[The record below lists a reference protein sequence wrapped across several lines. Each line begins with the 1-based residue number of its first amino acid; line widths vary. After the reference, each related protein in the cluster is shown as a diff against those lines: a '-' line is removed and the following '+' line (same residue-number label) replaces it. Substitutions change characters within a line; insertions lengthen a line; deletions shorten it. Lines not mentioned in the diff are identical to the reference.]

1 MWAMSSASASASAAG
16 LADGQRGAVIHTEDL
31 TKVYPGTDFAAVDQL
46 NLDVEAGEIFGLL
59 GPNGAGKT
67 TTAGMLTTRVVPTSG
82 RAYLGGIDV
91 AAHPAL
97 AKQLSGIVSQQN
109 TLDRQLTVW
118 ENLYFHGRLF
128 GMGAKQSRQ
137 VADELLEQFQLAKWA
152 KASVYALSGGMAQ
165 RLMVARAIFHRPSV
179 LFLDEPTAGLDPQ
192 SRLALWD
199 LLGELHRDGQTILL
213 TTHYMEEAD
222 RLCERVAIMDHG
234 KILALDTPAA
244 LKQSIGA
251 DTVVTVKT
259 TGDTGRLAELLAR
272 EVEGVTRTR
281 HVDGGVELHVQGSD
295 RLVPRIVMAAER
307 GGFDLVD
314 LSVVRAQPGD
324 GVHQPHRQGAEG
336 LMATSV
342 TSEAPARRIGGGP
355 TRSVAAASW
364 TALGALLLRDLVVLR
379 KHLWEFVLRTIIQ
392 PFLLCFVF
400 LYVFPKIGQGIGGHG
415 PAAQSAF
422 ATILVPG
429 VVGISVMFQGVQSIA
444 LAMAQE
450 FGFTREIEDRVQ
462 APCPIWLVAIAKVL
476 SGAAQGVLSAII
488 VLPMASVVHAP
499 GVHAHLTLHWWIIVT
514 FVPLACVAMAGL
526 GLVLGTSFEP
536 RNIGLMFGF
545 IILPI
550 TFLGGTY
557 YAWTRLAPVTIGG
570 WHWLQTIV
578 LINPL
583 IYVNE
588 GMRAAFTRAPHMHLY
603 VIYPVV
609 IAFGA
614 VFLAIGLRNFRR
626 RVLS

>member
-1 MWAMSSASASASAAG
+1 MWAMSSASAPASAAG
-16 LADGQRGAVIHTEDL
+16 LAGGRRDAVIHTEDL
-31 TKVYPGTDFAAVDQL
+31 TKVYPGTDFAAVDRL

-82 RAYLGGIDV
+82 KACLGGIDV

-128 GMGAKQSRQ
+128 GMGAKQSRR
-137 VADELLEQFQLAKWA
+137 VADELLEQFHLAKWA

-251 DTVVTVKT
+251 DTVVTVKA

-281 HVDGGVELHVQGSD
+281 HVDGGVELHVQGGD

-307 GGFDLVD
+307 GGFDLAD
-314 LSVVRAQPGD
+314 LSV
-324 GVHQPHRQGAEG
+324 
-336 LMATSV
+336 
-342 TSEAPARRIGGGP
+342 SEPSLETVFINLTGKE
-355 TRSVAAASW
+355 
-364 TALGALLLRDLVVLR
+364 LRD
-379 KHLWEFVLRTIIQ
+379 
-392 PFLLCFVF
+392 
-400 LYVFPKIGQGIGGHG
+400 
-415 PAAQSAF
+415 
-422 ATILVPG
+422 
-429 VVGISVMFQGVQSIA
+429 
-444 LAMAQE
+444 
-450 FGFTREIEDRVQ
+450 
-462 APCPIWLVAIAKVL
+462 
-476 SGAAQGVLSAII
+476 
-488 VLPMASVVHAP
+488 
-499 GVHAHLTLHWWIIVT
+499 
-514 FVPLACVAMAGL
+514 
-526 GLVLGTSFEP
+526 
-536 RNIGLMFGF
+536 
-545 IILPI
+545 
-550 TFLGGTY
+550 
-557 YAWTRLAPVTIGG
+557 
-570 WHWLQTIV
+570 
-578 LINPL
+578 
-583 IYVNE
+583 
-588 GMRAAFTRAPHMHLY
+588 
-603 VIYPVV
+603 
-609 IAFGA
+609 
-614 VFLAIGLRNFRR
+614 
-626 RVLS
+626 